1 MSEDFDREARRV
13 ILDAQWHARRL
24 GHHYVGCEHFLLAAT
39 SSDEPAGV
47 ILRAHGLAPDRVED
61 LIVQRAG
68 LGAGPGLFADL
79 DSDALAAIGID
90 LQAVRARAEAHFTRD
105 DLARA
110 DRAVHCQQRPPGRGR
125 RILLRIRVRV
135 TLVRFWR
142 RRRAR
147 QPADTIPEP
156 LSLPAEPSGRYRA
169 TGPPPPPYIPFTP
182 GAKKTL
188 ERTLHEALA
197 LGDSS
202 AGVQH
207 IVLALTMAST
217 GPVPPILS
225 AAGTTAA
232 ALRTAILDRYR
243 QAS

>member
-13 ILDAQWHARRL
+13 IVDAQWHARRL
-24 GHHYVGCEHFLLAAT
+24 GHHYVGCEHFLLAAA
-39 SSDEPAGV
+39 SSGEPAGE
-47 ILRAHGLAPDRVED
+47 ILRAQGLSPDRVEE

-68 LGAGPGLFADL
+68 LGAGAGLFADL
-79 DSDALAAIGID
+79 DSDALAAIGVD
-90 LQAVRARAEAHFTRD
+90 LEAVRARAEARFSREA
-105 DLARA
+105 LARA
-110 DRAVHCQQRPPGRGR
+110 DRAVHCQVRPPGPGR
-125 RILLRIRVRV
+125 RMPLRSRVRV
-135 TLVRFWR
+135 RLLRFWR

-147 QPADTIPEP
+147 RPAGTIPEP

-188 ERTLHEALA
+188 ERTHHEALA
-197 LGDSS
+197 LRDGS

-207 IVLALTMAST
+207 VVLALTTAST

-232 ALRTAILDRYR
+232 ALRAAILDRYR